1 MIWFHDYFF
10 NLQDL
15 PWPLLTRNGFG
26 KPEIPIVLITVEGNL
41 KINYSWFCLFLTKN
55 FYLKKHFHRLLTGL
69 PQLASHYSGIAIS
82 ATVAVDAVSPTKIQL
97 RYVLKYVN
105 KYLLSWKNIF
115 DIIDFTNFFLSV
127 FSLETPRYAN
137 VDGILENRLSGIDG
151 ANWREV
157 SLLKNYF
164 HGFL

>member
-41 KINYSWFCLFLTKN
+41 KINYLWFCLFLTKN

-97 RYVLKYVN
+97 RYVSKYVN
-105 KYLLSWKNIF
+105 KYLLSWKYIF
-115 DIIDFTNFFLSV
+115 DIIDFTNFYYLFLVWKHQDMPMLMEFLKIV
-127 FSLETPRYAN
+127 FL
-137 VDGILENRLSGIDG
+137 
-151 ANWREV
+151 V
-157 SLLKNYF
+157 SMELIGVKWVY
-164 HGFL
+164 

>member
-1 MIWFHDYFF
+1 MILFHDYFF

-41 KINYSWFCLFLTKN
+41 KINYLAILFIINEKFLFFEN
-55 FYLKKHFHRLLTGL
+55 NFHRLLTGL

-97 RYVLKYVN
+97 RYVLIKIC
-105 KYLLSWKNIF
+105 KQT
-115 DIIDFTNFFLSV
+115 FTFM
-127 FSLETPRYAN
+127 
-137 VDGILENRLSGIDG
+137 
-151 ANWREV
+151 
-157 SLLKNYF
+157 K
-164 HGFL
+164 